1 MFNIGPLELVVLGF
15 VALIVIGPEKLP
27 QHARDAAR
35 MIRSLREMA
44 NGARGQFRDELGP
57 DLADLNLDALREL
70 RSLNPRS
77 ALMKALF
84 DETDSTAGEVVA
96 EKPQTAPTSSAPL
109 SSPPLPP
116 SLEKGEIAPFDDDA
130 T

>member
-84 DETDSTAGEVVA
+84 DETDSTAGEVA
-96 EKPQTAPTSSAPL
+96 QKPQSAPPL
-109 SSPPLPP
+109 SAPPAAAPLPP
-116 SLEKGEIAPFDDDA
+116 VSLEKGAIAPFDDDA